1 MSRKSRRAAV
11 SSGLSEAA
19 EVLQS
24 AGESVSDTVA
34 KTGRRA
40 RKLAARAAEAL
51 PGSKPAKPRHRKR
64 KVALI
69 VIVLAGAGV
78 AAKKFMGSKSS
89 SDFSSHTPDE

>member
-24 AGESVSDTVA
+24 AGETVSESVA

-40 RKLAARAAEAL
+40 RKHAQKLASRAVDSL
-51 PGSKPAKPRHRKR
+51 PDSVKPAKPRRRKR
-64 KVALI
+64 I
-69 VIVLAGAGV
+69 
-78 AAKKFMGSKSS
+78 
-89 SDFSSHTPDE
+89 DN